1 MSLTP
6 KQLAIEI
13 IEGSFGDDLERTEKL
28 FAHLTHAE
36 MRAIHGNSGK
46 TCQEVL
52 DGYRK
57 ERAEIVAALEWVK
70 KQPD

>member
-1 MSLTP
+1 MIP
-6 KQLAIEI
+6 KQKAIQI
-13 IEGSFGDDLERTEKL
+13 IEGSFGDDLERMEKL
-28 FAHLTHAE
+28 VSHLTCAE
-36 MRAIHGNSGK
+36 MRSMHGNSGK
-46 TCQEVL
+46 TYQEVL